1 MTRDSRDVR
10 LLHCAGLGLRRS
22 LLADTLAMLEAGT
35 MDVVAFF
42 EVAPENWSRLGGRFS
57 RDLSAISEHRP
68 LACHGLSLNLGG
80 SDGLDMRL
88 LAEVKAFMRTYRISL
103 YTEHLSWCG
112 HEGQLYDLLPLPATY
127 ETVRHVAQRIAQ
139 VQDYMGEQIG
149 IENASYYAA
158 PEGAEMDDATFV
170 REVVK
175 EAGCLLHLDVNNVY
189 VNSCNHGFDPYE
201 YMRQLP
207 LERTCYMHVAGH
219 HVEDD
224 GLIID
229 THGMPVIDP
238 VWQLLEFTYDRLVDA
253 GLDPVAIPSCLER
266 VARRECRPRSGRLA
280 WRRPASRCPD
290 RPPLETGRRE
300 RNVVPGRIGECW
312 CHDSQP
318 GADRGPR
325 IGCCART
332 GRTPGGCWPGV
343 VSPRPC
349 PHAGRLVGLFPA
361 TRHRATAHRYG
372 AAPHRCVRL
381 AAAQQHR
388 ELHPSVL
395 PPV

>member
-10 LLHCAGLGLRRS
+10 LLHRAGLGLRRS

-80 SDGLDMRL
+80 SDGLDMQL
-88 LAEVKAFMRTYRISL
+88 LAEVKAFMRAYRISL

-189 VNSCNHGFDPYE
+189 VNSCNHE

-266 VARRECRPRSGRLA
+266 DFNFPPLAELVDEVGTIDRMQREASARRAARMQAEVGKAGMEKTGIEVSGSSDTA
-280 WRRPASRCPD
+280 KVSAKT
-290 RPPLETGRRE
+290 E
-300 RNVVPGRIGECW
+300 
-312 CHDSQP
+312 
-318 GADRGPR
+318 RGPR
-325 IGCCART
+325 QDR
-332 GRTPGGCWPGV
+332 GV
-343 VSPRPC
+343 
-349 PHAGRLVGLFPA
+349 LVP
-361 TRHRATAHRYG
+361 
-372 AAPHRCVRL
+372 
-381 AAAQQHR
+381 
-388 ELHPSVL
+388 
-395 PPV
+395 